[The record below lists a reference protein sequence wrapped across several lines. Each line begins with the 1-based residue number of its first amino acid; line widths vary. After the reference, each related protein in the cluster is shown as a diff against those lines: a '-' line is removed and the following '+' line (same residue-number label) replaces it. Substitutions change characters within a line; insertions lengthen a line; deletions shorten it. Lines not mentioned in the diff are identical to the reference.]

1 MTRAVKMK
9 SELGDK
15 LIFSR
20 LEAQEELGRLFS
32 FRIDAI
38 CKDAKP
44 DLATLLGTPMAVTL
58 TMSDGFKRNFHGI
71 VVEAAQTGFAKVLDH
86 QYASCSFVVRPK
98 AWLLTRRADC
108 RIFKKKKAVDIIKLL
123 LNEIGYSDI
132 KVSTSATYAER
143 EYCVQYRETG
153 FNFIS
158 RLMEQEGIYYYFEH
172 TDGKHTMVLADG
184 LSGHAKMPKFESI
197 PYSPIGD
204 TKRAREGVILD
215 WRSAFA
221 VRSTHY
227 GLSDYDP
234 LKPKTKLDEVHSVD
248 VTHKISAMELDDYS
262 GDFEEPAVGKHYA
275 TVRVEAE
282 NVPQAR
288 QSGSTNAVG
297 FLVGGL
303 FGLAGHPNGDQN
315 REYLAVSATTVLR
328 DAPLTSADGTIE
340 EELYGCR
347 FDVISSKHVFRSALI
362 TPRPIISG
370 LQTAVVMGTNSVVD
384 EDIEVDKYG
393 RVQVAFHWKA
403 HNVAKQE
410 LSCPARVST
419 AWAGKQ
425 WGTIHIPRIGQEVV
439 VSFLEGNPDR
449 PLIIGSVYNADNMP
463 PYALPANKTQSGIK
477 SRSHQGGGAA
487 NFNEFRFEDKKG
499 SEEIYLHAEKVLKEM
514 VEADH
519 IVDIGHDEIENIKN
533 DRTHTID
540 NDEKFEIKNNRTH
553 KVGVNDKLDVGTDST
568 IKIGS
573 NSTNDIGQ
581 TYKLT
586 AGSAIELVTGASS
599 IKMTAGGDI
608 TIKGLNVTIEASLAL
623 KAEGKMTV
631 DIKAGIAMNLKAG
644 VTLNAKSDVM
654 AEFAGGAMATVKAPM
669 LMLTGDGLAKLGAGI
684 TLIG

>member
-32 FRIDAI
+32 FRIDAV

-58 TMSDGFKRNFHGI
+58 TMSDGFKRSFHGI

-184 LSGHAKMPKFESI
+184 LSGHARMPKFESI

-204 TKRAREGVILD
+204 TKRARDGVILD
-215 WRSAFA
+215 WRCAFA

-275 TVRVEAE
+275 TVRIEAE
-282 NVPQAR
+282 SVPYAR

-303 FGLAGHPNGDQN
+303 FGLTVHPNADQN

-328 DAPLTSADGTIE
+328 DAPLTSADGAIE
-340 EELYGCR
+340 EELYACR

-362 TPRPIISG
+362 TPRPVISG
-370 LQTAVVMGTNSVVD
+370 LQTAVVMGTNSTTD

-463 PYALPANKTQSGIK
+463 PYVLPANKTQSGIK

-514 VEADH
+514 VENDH
-519 IVDIGHDEIENIKN
+519 IVDIGNDETENIKGK
-533 DRTHTID
+533 RTHTIEK
-540 NDEKFEIKNNRTH
+540 DEKFEIKQNRTH
-553 KVGVNDKLDVGTDST
+553 K
-568 IKIGS
+568 
-573 NSTNDIGQ
+573 IGQ
-581 TYKLT
+581 EDQLEVGANATTDVKQKYKLT
-586 AGSAIELVTGASS
+586 AGTEIELVTGQSS

-608 TIKGLNVTIEASLAL
+608 TIKGLNIKVEGGMSVKI
-623 KAEGKMTV
+623 EGKMTV
-631 DIKAGIAMNLKAG
+631 DVKAG
-644 VTLNAKSDVM
+644 VALTAKSDVT
-654 AEFAGGAMATVKAPM
+654 AEFGGGAMATVKAPM
-669 LMLTGDGLAKLGAGI
+669 LTLTGDGIAKLGGGI
-684 TLIG
+684 TMIG